1 MLQNATPL
9 RKSAPGPPNSSDEH
23 VSCTARATRN
33 ASCQIL
39 CICPTPAIVLETA
52 TKPSCFAHFWLGAR
66 QGAQSLALATRN
78 DKVLGP
84 PQLFALLTWQFASR
98 HSGMRFFDISTSNC
112 APNQSVFDI
121 FDFEMCVA
129 PHPSVF
135 DTLTSKCASRHDGVH
150 FFDISTSNCA
160 PNQSVFDTFDFE
172 MCLAPQRR
180 AIFHLSSGQPAPA
193 ALASL
198 LFDPPETQILE
209 KHSVS
214 RLSYLFAHLDLF
226 SETFSFWSSFFFS
239 SLLFSDSSHL
249 CFSSVHVVGSLTSK
263 LPSTIFYLKRGLNR
277 HPLIKRAKKPK
288 FF

>member
-1 MLQNATPL
+1 MLQNATPR

-23 VSCTARATRN
+23 ISCTARATRN

-52 TKPSCFAHFWLGAR
+52 TKPSCLARFWLGAR

-98 HSGMRFFDISTSNC
+98 HNGMRFFDISTSNC

-121 FDFEMCVA
+121 FNFEMCLAPQRPAIFHLSSGQLA

-135 DTLTSKCASRHDGVH
+135 DTLTWKCASRHDGVH

-160 PNQSVFDTFDFE
+160 PNQSVLDTFDFE
-172 MCLAPQRR
+172 MCLVPQRR

-198 LFDPPETQILE
+198 LFDPPEPQILE
-209 KHSVS
+209 NTVFRDSPTFS
-214 RLSYLFAHLDLF
+214 RTWIFFRRLSLFDLLF
-226 SETFSFWSSFFFS
+226 LIFFLLLFS
-239 SLLFSDSSHL
+239 SLTLPISAFHL
-249 CFSSVHVVGSLTSK
+249 SMLSGV
-263 LPSTIFYLKRGLNR
+263 
-277 HPLIKRAKKPK
+277 
-288 FF
+288 